1 MWNASTR
8 MHTAKLATEE
18 LRGKLAGRIPLLTE
32 AYEEADY
39 GILMLHPSSGEYFNA
54 TPGYLELELCE
65 EKEVPNVDAKG
76 CPSAETHRETT
87 LSGVGRIKKIADAVH
102 EHGGRTVG
110 NLNITL
116 AWEIGSVEPYL
127 DALTA
132 GFDTEQTAILDV
144 IFGHFAPVGKLPLT
158 LPRGDEVIA
167 VDMHGVCISPNDVPG
182 SIL

>member
-87 LSGVGRIKKIADAVH
+87 LSGVGRIRKIAEAVH
-102 EHGGRTVG
+102 GNGGKIIG

-116 AWEIGSVEPYL
+116 AWEVGNVEPYL

-132 GFDTEQTAILDV
+132 GFDTDPSAILDV
-144 IFGHFAPVGKLPLT
+144 IFGQFAPVGKLPLT
-158 LPRGDEVIA
+158 LQEV
-167 VDMHGVCISPNDVPG
+167 MRF
-182 SIL
+182 LL